1 MNLFLI
7 PLIILGFGT
16 AILGLLILLKH
27 PFVMQYIEP
36 TLWGSL
42 LGLGI
47 IISGLVMSWSTLA
60 LLFNVPGVETAN
72 NIGGILLLFLSI
84 MVGIGRIIG
93 GRPFI
98 VEKID
103 PALSK
108 RQSLFSGIFIIAIGV
123 TFSFGMT
130 FKDYFNLTPNQE
142 SVVFG
147 VLMIVAVIPLT
158 LFGIVRYVENVRQ

>member
-7 PLIILGFGT
+7 PILILSFGI
-16 AILGLLILLKH
+16 AVWGLLILLKH
-27 PFVMQYIEP
+27 PFVMQYIES

-42 LGLGI
+42 LGLGF
-47 IISGLVMSWSTLA
+47 IISGLVLSWSMLA

-72 NIGGILLLFLSI
+72 NISGIFLLFLSI
-84 MVGIGRIIG
+84 MVGIGRIT
-93 GRPFI
+93 GRLFV
-98 VEKID
+98 VEKMD
-103 PALSK
+103 PTLSK
-108 RQSLFSGIFIIAIGV
+108 RQSLFSGIFIVAIGV

-147 VLMIVAVIPLT
+147 VLIIVTVIPLT
-158 LFGIVRYVENVRQ
+158 LFGIVRFIEKARQ